1 MELVRDNVINEVFR
15 AIAMVFALI
24 LGSCGEPTTTGVLP
38 SPMSGKGLPV
48 ILLAGADVFKP
59 AQQVKFQNGFNEAGL
74 PMVILQFS
82 PEDRV
87 TLGEF
92 TGRHIGD
99 AVEMQV
105 CGEVLMAPVVQEAI
119 TGGSLVL
126 SGYDVWGK
134 MAEFLANGCP

>member
-15 AIAMVFALI
+15 AIAMVFALV
-24 LGSCGEPTTTGVLP
+24 LGSCGEQTTTGVLP
-38 SPMSGKGLPV
+38 SPMSGTGLPV
-48 ILLAGADVFKP
+48 VFLAGADVFEP
-59 AQQVKFQNGFNEAGL
+59 TRQVAFQNGFDSSGM
-74 PMVILQFS
+74 PMVTLQFS

-99 AVEMQV
+99 PVEMRV
-105 CGEVLMAPVVQEAI
+105 CGEVLAAPVVQEAI

>member
-1 MELVRDNVINEVFR
+1 MELVRDNIINEVFR
-15 AIAMVFALI
+15 AIAMVFALV
-24 LGSCGEPTTTGVLP
+24 LGSCGEPTTTGILP

-48 ILLAGADVFKP
+48 ILLAGADVYKP
-59 AQQVKFQNGFNEAGL
+59 TKQVKFQNGFDEVGL
-74 PMVILQFS
+74 PMVTLQFS

>member
-15 AIAMVFALI
+15 AIAMVFALV

-38 SPMSGKGLPV
+38 APMSGKGLPAAFS
-48 ILLAGADVFKP
+48 AGADVFKP
-59 AQQVKFQNGFNEAGL
+59 AQQVKFQNGFDGTGM

-92 TGRHIGD
+92 TGRHVGE
-99 AVEMQV
+99 AVELRV
-105 CGEVLMAPVVQEAI
+105 CGEVLSAPVVQEAI
-119 TGGSLVL
+119 TGGKLVL
-126 SGYDVWGK
+126 SGDDVWGK
-134 MAEFLANGCP
+134 MADFLANGCP